1 LPAPKQATDWRVG
14 ACKST
19 GSLISGGTHMRQRV
33 PCCWKWH
40 SSKLHRSILGL
51 RASRRSFFYRALAH
65 GVCLRNL
72 GTGLSEPKSQLPKQA
87 LTLPDLEPHAVV
99 LLQMVREELAVP
111 ERLRVTE
118 TAGLAAQLAPELA
131 EQPRGH
137 A

>member
-51 RASRRSFFYRALAH
+51 RASRRSFFYGALAH
-65 GVCLRNL
+65 GVCLRDL
-72 GTGLSEPKSQLPKQA
+72 GPGLSEAKSQLPKQA
-87 LTLPDLEPHAVV
+87 LTLSDFELHAVALV
-99 LLQMVREELAVP
+99 QMVREELP
-111 ERLRVTE
+111 RRERC
-118 TAGLAAQLAPELA
+118 
-131 EQPRGH
+131 
-137 A
+137 